1 MIDLS
6 TKEMMPYS
14 SLLTVRLVTK
24 INEITN
30 YNTKI
35 ESNPDLFTFDLKG
48 KKQGEKEKNKGERK
62 VSSVWLG

>member
-14 SLLTVRLVTK
+14 SLLTVRLVTN

-35 ESNPDLFTFDLKG
+35 ESNPDFFTFDLRG

>member
-14 SLLTVRLVTK
+14 SLLTVRLVTN